1 MRKREV
7 VCGSAIE
14 QRFRFRLGE
23 KCSYRCK
30 AALVRKSAAG
40 RAELSVVTRDG
51 FYEAAKPVMRLPWVA
66 RNTLEDVKDGRV

>member
-30 AALVRKSAAG
+30 AALVRKSEPERAAV
-40 RAELSVVTRDG
+40 SVVTRDG
-51 FYEAAKPVMRLPWVA
+51 FSEAVNPVMRLP
-66 RNTLEDVKDGRV
+66 